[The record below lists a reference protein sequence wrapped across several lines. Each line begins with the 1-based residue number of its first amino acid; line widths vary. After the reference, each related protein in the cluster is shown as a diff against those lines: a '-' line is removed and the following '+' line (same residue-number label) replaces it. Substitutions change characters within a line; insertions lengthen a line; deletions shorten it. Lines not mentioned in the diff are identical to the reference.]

1 MRNIKAQTPFYLVS
15 TLVLH
20 ESDQNNVERADRV
33 AAQLTAADVPFKRL
47 ALKIKGYK
55 EGDAPVFL
63 LDAQDINYVH
73 RIARENFQSHFI
85 SVNAFSVGT
94 RIEISNNRQDAV
106 IGNIQALPKSLLAAD
121 QAYLETTDG
130 AVYIWS

>member
-1 MRNIKAQTPFYLVS
+1 MRNTKAQTPFYLIS

-73 RIARENFQSHFI
+73 RIARENFQSHFV

-94 RIEISNNRQDAV
+94 RIDIANNRQDSV
-106 IGNIQALPKSLLAAD
+106 IGNLKTLPKSLLAAS
-121 QAYLETTDG
+121 QVYLETTDG
-130 AVYIWS
+130 TVYVWS